1 MRKPSVSVVIPAYN
15 EAQRITFCLSS
26 LKKQTLREPYELI
39 VIDNNSTD
47 DTVHI
52 AKRFTK
58 RVYVEHAPGAGNARN
73 AGILHAQS
81 DLIVFVDADCIVPT
95 DYLKKIIHIFTT
107 HTDISGV
114 SGPYEYADSGKLFTW
129 IWPNGNYFTSLF
141 SLLRRMF
148 GVQPIIGGNLAIRR
162 SALHDVGGFEK
173 TIQDVTHMD
182 DLTLAIRLHHNH
194 LRVFFDPSLKI
205 LSYLRVEE
213 RSLLKDIF
221 SRTYRLFRR
230 LTYYAVFHKIKN

>member
-1 MRKPSVSVVIPAYN
+1 MNSSSST
-15 EAQRITFCLSS
+15 IT
-26 LKKQTLREPYELI
+26 
-39 VIDNNSTD
+39 TD

-95 DYLKKIIHIFTT
+95 DYLKNHTHIYQT
-107 HTDISGV
+107 HRYFCRER
-114 SGPYEYADSGKLFTW
+114 PYEYADSGKLFTW

-141 SLLRRMF
+141 SPSSDVRGTTHHRR
-148 GVQPIIGGNLAIRR
+148 QSCNTQKRSSRR
-162 SALHDVGGFEK
+162 WWFRK

-182 DLTLAIRLHHNH
+182 DLTSPSGCITTTYAF
-194 LRVFFDPSLKI
+194 FFDPSLKI

-213 RSLLKDIF
+213 RSL
-221 SRTYRLFRR
+221 
-230 LTYYAVFHKIKN
+230 